1 MSIAEKLQTIADNL
15 QLVYEA
21 GYNANSGGGANPFEY
36 VKILNNLYQ
45 NLTLPDGYEVT
56 LDLPIIEQVQGTF
69 RNAKGFAKVKLTCNE
84 GQLVNMWNC
93 FSYCSAKTVDLTE
106 FRGKIS
112 SLSNAFMAASIVDI
126 LGELDLSACTDTT
139 SVFSVAWDLTEIR
152 IKEGTLNVGIAF
164 TNCQKLSDA
173 SIQSIIDGLA
183 DLTGATAQTLTF
195 HATVGTKLTQAQ
207 KDAIS
212 AKNWTLAY

>member
-1 MSIAEKLQTIADNL
+1 MSIAEKLQTIADNM

-36 VKILNNLYQ
+36 VKALNNLYQ

-69 RNAKGFAKVKLTCNE
+69 RNAKGFEKVKLTCNE
-84 GQLVNMWNC
+84 GQLVNMWLC

-112 SLSNAFMAASIVDI
+112 SLSNTFISASVVDI

-139 SVFSVAWDLTEIR
+139 SAFAVAWDLTEIR

-164 TNCQKLSDA
+164 TNSQKLSDA
-173 SIQSIIDGLA
+173 SIQSIVNGFA
-183 DLTGATAQTLTF
+183 DMTGQTSVTLTV
-195 HATVGTKLTQAQ
+195 HKSVGERMTPDQKATLA
-207 KDAIS
+207 
-212 AKNWTLAY
+212 AKNVTLAY